1 MYRHPHSTGGQPAA
15 APAHKIRKAS
25 STPPSAGTRIHL
37 MLIHD
42 GLLNDAAE
50 GPGSIQGGCPSL
62 GRRASLALLALGL
75 VAVGVHVGLMI
86 DIARSEGEQARAA
99 LAPADSGD
107 GAMAYCVVQ
116 GVDYLGSPTD
126 YAPVQAT
133 LQSGVTKALGKGCTL
148 AGWMAGAFSPLALGK
163 GCTLAGA
170 FSPLAQPAGS
180 NGVGGGQGARGSS
193 GVQPLLCP
201 AAMVGTTPASWSTV
215 GNVGECMV

>member
-1 MYRHPHSTGGQPAA
+1 
-15 APAHKIRKAS
+15 
-25 STPPSAGTRIHL
+25 

-133 LQSGVTKALGKGCTL
+133 LQAGVTKALGKGCTL
-148 AGWMAGAFSPLALGK
+148 AGW
-163 GCTLAGA
+163 LAGA